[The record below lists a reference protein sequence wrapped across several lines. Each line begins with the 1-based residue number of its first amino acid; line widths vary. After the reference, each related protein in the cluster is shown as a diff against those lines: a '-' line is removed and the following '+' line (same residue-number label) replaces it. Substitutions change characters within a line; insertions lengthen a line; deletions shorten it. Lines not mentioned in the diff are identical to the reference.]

1 MQYFNNSTL
10 TTADFNKLSSFIFK
24 HYGIKLPPSKKTM
37 LEGRLQKRLKL
48 LSMSSFKDYC
58 DYVFSTEGQ
67 KLELI
72 HMIDVITT
80 NKTDFFREAVHFD
93 FLINTILPGFI
104 KEHSFST
111 PFKIW
116 SAGCSTGEE
125 PYTLAMV
132 LSEFAEKNCQFS
144 FKTFATDLSSR
155 VLKTASTAVYAEEK
169 AATIPVQ
176 LKRKYLLKSKDVTNK
191 TVRIVPELRAKINFD
206 RLNFIDSDFS
216 QVEIFHAIFCR
227 NVLIYFDRST
237 QEKVIKKLCSKL
249 EPAGFL
255 FLGHS
260 ESIVNMDLPLVQIQP
275 TIFQKL

>member
-144 FKTFATDLSSR
+144 FNTFATDLSSR
-155 VLKTASTAVYAEEK
+155 VLNTASTAVYAEEK

-176 LKRKYLLKSKDVTNK
+176 LKRKYLLKSKDVKNK

-275 TIFQKL
+275 TIFQKI